1 MRRSVL
7 TSISTSLLAVVAAR
21 AGENPPDPAQV
32 TALELEAAL
41 VRRPV
46 VYLVLD
52 PERRTLEVK
61 ARGAVLDT
69 IHLRGIELVTQQP
82 LLGRHAPALPP
93 LPAAWTVNNG
103 PGDWDRE
110 IVQPTEL
117 RPAPKEDEE
126 ASDTTAGQDTPSAPT
141 ATATPAHETSS
152 SYRAALSVGWD
163 LWVTE
168 SLPPQGRWG
177 LFSAAVHDGLAR
189 AQGKGQDLPP
199 AVTLAM
205 AGEDAQRLHH
215 LMRSGMAIL
224 VTATP

>member
-7 TSISTSLLAVVAAR
+7 TFICTSLLAVAAAR

-32 TALELEAAL
+32 TALEMEAAL
-41 VRRPV
+41 AKRPL

-69 IHLRGIELVTQQP
+69 IHMRGIELVSQQP
-82 LLGRHAPALPP
+82 LLGWHASTLPP
-93 LPAAWTVNNG
+93 LPAVWTIANG

-110 IVQPTEL
+110 VVQPTEL
-117 RPAPKEDEE
+117 RPEPKEDDD
-126 ASDTTAGQDTPSAPT
+126 ASDLTSGQSAPPT
-141 ATATPAHETSS
+141 PTTTPAPEHETSS
-152 SYRAALSVGWD
+152 SYRAALSIGWD

-168 SLPPQGRWG
+168 SLPPQGRWRI
-177 LFSAAVHDGLAR
+177 FTAALHDGLAR
-189 AQGKGQDLPP
+189 AQGRGKDLPP
-199 AVTLAM
+199 AVTLAVPR
-205 AGEDAQRLHH
+205 EDAQRLHH

-224 VTATP
+224 VTAAP